1 MRVGRLSWGVK
12 QSFRQYVEMSGGS
25 VTVGGGAARDED
37 GGFVFAALPG
47 FDLSLN
53 DAGRP
58 TGSGRFAGEIGFE
71 AHGGMLRMSLAELGV
86 ETGANGLVL
95 TCADGPAKDRRV
107 EIARLDADA
116 ITVEPDGAVSIPA
129 KITLDGMMILGDHYP
144 PGTVLDPVRL
154 APA

>member
-1 MRVGRLSWGVK
+1 MGLPERGLDT
-12 QSFRQYVEMSGGS
+12 GG
-25 VTVGGGAARDED
+25 
-37 GGFVFAALPG
+37 
-47 FDLSLN
+47 
-53 DAGRP
+53 
-58 TGSGRFAGEIGFE
+58 
-71 AHGGMLRMSLAELGV
+71 
-86 ETGANGLVL
+86 NGPVL
-95 TCADGPAKDRRV
+95 TRPDGPAKGRRV